1 MTSSY
6 ITDLLA
12 QPAAVRATLNNLA
25 FDSPAMAAIVDL
37 WQRKP
42 WKRIVLTAMGGSYYA
57 LTPLYYALIAAGQPV
72 VTVEASELLY
82 YWPPLDAD
90 TLLVIVSQS
99 GRSVELLKLLEQT
112 NNGPARLAI
121 TNTADSPLATA
132 SDATLLTV
140 AGEEWTVSCKT
151 YVAALAA
158 LALLAARVTAPEQ
171 FESTNAA
178 LLAGADAMEHYLA
191 TLEQQVSTLD
201 ALVGDAHPLLVLGRG
216 PSLAA
221 VGTGAMIKKEAA
233 KVQVEGMS
241 TAAFRHG
248 PFEMIAPGLVALIY
262 EGDERTINLNRRMA
276 QDVVEAGGRA
286 ILASPSA
293 PTDLPGVEWI
303 ALPTVEPSALP
314 LIEILPMQ
322 MLSVALARRYGREP
336 GVFIH
341 IGKVTTNE

>member
-25 FDSPAMAAIVDL
+25 FDDPAMAVAADL
-37 WQRKP
+37 WQRQP

-57 LTPLYYALIAAGQPV
+57 LTPFHYALIAAGQPV

-112 NNGPARLAI
+112 NDGPARLAI
-121 TNTADSPLATA
+121 TNTADSPLAGA

-158 LALLAARVTAPEQ
+158 LALLAARVTMPEQ
-171 FESTNAA
+171 FESINAA
-178 LLAGADAMEHYLA
+178 LLAGADAMEQYLA
-191 TLEQQVSTLD
+191 TLEQQVNTLD
-201 ALVGDAHPLLVLGRG
+201 ALVGDARPLMVLGRG

-221 VGTGAMIKKEAA
+221 VGTGAMIIKEAA
-233 KVQVEGMS
+233 KVQAEGMS

-248 PFEMIAPGLVALIY
+248 PFEMVAPGLVALIY
-262 EGDERTINLNRRMA
+262 EGDERTADLNRRMA
-276 QDVVEAGGRA
+276 QDIVGAGGRA
-286 ILASPSA
+286 ILASPRE
-293 PTDLPGVEWI
+293 PTELRGVELVR
-303 ALPTVEPSALP
+303 LPVVDPVAQP
-314 LIEILPMQ
+314 LVEILPMQ

-336 GVFIH
+336 GRFIH
-341 IGKVTTNE
+341 IGKVTTDE